1 MEEFVGWVEVVGWVF
16 FVVDV
21 VDDFVVVGLGEVSV
35 VVFEWDDY
43 WFNGVFFYGLG
54 YDSLVFVGFYW
65 YFCFYI
71 CYCVDEFGLGVGG
84 VDYYFG
90 FYCVFVGF

>member
-1 MEEFVGWVEVVGWVF
+1 MEF
-16 FVVDV
+16 
-21 VDDFVVVGLGEVSV
+21 
-35 VVFEWDDY
+35 
-43 WFNGVFFYGLG
+43 FFYGLG

-90 FYCVFVGF
+90 FYCVFVGFQVFYFIVFDYEVFDFGVFDEFCVEFFSMEGEFCS

>member
-35 VVFEWDDY
+35 VVFE
-43 WFNGVFFYGLG
+43 
-54 YDSLVFVGFYW
+54 
-65 YFCFYI
+65 
-71 CYCVDEFGLGVGG
+71 
-84 VDYYFG
+84 
-90 FYCVFVGF
+90 